1 MDTAT
6 TPEERQYL
14 KIKYVARTENG
25 RIIDTTESDAAAE
38 SDLADVEA
46 SGPIIVVPGE
56 GHLFEP
62 LEAAIRDADIGEHL
76 EVTVEP
82 ADAFGTADPGNTATV
97 SSEAVAPENREPGTT
112 VDLGGRRGVVED
124 VSEETVT
131 VDFNH
136 PLAGIALEY
145 EIEVLDRID
154 GIENRAAGLATTHG
168 LRDITVEYDQS
179 EGTLTVRY
187 SASEPDADRDS
198 RLRAYLMDVRR
209 LLEISSVRVN
219 ANYEL

>member
-1 MDTAT
+1 MTDSS
-6 TPEERQYL
+6 PPYL
-14 KIKYVARTENG
+14 RIEYVARTENG
-25 RIIDTTESDAAAE
+25 RIIDTTASDAAAQ

-46 SGPIIVVPGE
+46 SGPIVVVPGE

-62 LEAAIRDADIGEHL
+62 LETAIRDADVGESL

-82 ADAFGTADPGNTATV
+82 ADAFGTVDPGNTATL
-97 SSEAVAPENREPGTT
+97 SSEAVAVENREPGTT

-136 PLAGIALEY
+136 PLAGITLEY

-168 LRDITVEYDQS
+168 LRDVTVESDQPG
-179 EGTLTVRY
+179 ETLTVRY

-198 RLRAYLMDVRR
+198 RLRAFVTDVRR
-209 LLEISSVRVN
+209 LLDITSVKVVGS
-219 ANYEL
+219 YEL

>member
-1 MDTAT
+1 MTDSS
-6 TPEERQYL
+6 PPYL
-14 KIKYVARTENG
+14 RIEYIARTEHG
-25 RIIDTTESDAAAE
+25 RIIDTTDPDAAAD

-46 SGPIIVVPGE
+46 SGPIVVVPGE

-62 LEAAIRDADIGEHL
+62 LEAAIRDADIGERL

-82 ADAFGTADPGNTATV
+82 ADAFGAVDPGNTATV

-112 VDLGGRRGVVED
+112 VDLGGRQAVVED

-136 PLAGIALEY
+136 PLADITLEY

-154 GIENRAAGLATTHG
+154 GIEERAAGLATTHG
-168 LRDITVEYDQS
+168 LRDVTVEYDQP
-179 EGTLTVRY
+179 EKTLTVRY
-187 SASEPDADRDS
+187 SASDPDADRDS
-198 RLRAYLMDVRR
+198 RLRAFVMDVRR
-209 LLEISSVRVN
+209 LLEISSVRVTG
-219 ANYEL
+219 NYEL

>member
-1 MDTAT
+1 MTHKS
-6 TPEERQYL
+6 PPYL
-14 KIKYVARTENG
+14 RIRYVARTEHG
-25 RIIDTTESDAAAE
+25 RIIDTTDPDAAAE

-46 SGPIIVVPGE
+46 SGPIVVVPGE

-82 ADAFGTADPGNTATV
+82 ADAFGTVDPGNTATL

-112 VDLGGRRGVVED
+112 VDLGGRRTVVED

-145 EIEVLDRID
+145 EIEILDRIEGD
-154 GIENRAAGLATTHG
+154 EDRAAGLATTHG
-168 LRDITVEYDQS
+168 LRDVTVEYDQPG
-179 EGTLTVRY
+179 ETLTVRY
-187 SASEPDADRDS
+187 SVSDPNADRDS
-198 RLRAYLMDVRR
+198 RLRAFVTDVRR
-209 LLEISSVRVN
+209 LLEISSVRVIG
-219 ANYEL
+219 NYEP